1 MFLLFL
7 VHVFPFLLSALGK
20 RRRKSGDKNMLEEG
34 FGSADV
40 FLGRTFLGG

>member
-1 MFLLFL
+1 
-7 VHVFPFLLSALGK
+7 VIVFFLSAVGK
-20 RRRKSGDKNMLEEG
+20 RRRKPRDKNMLEEG